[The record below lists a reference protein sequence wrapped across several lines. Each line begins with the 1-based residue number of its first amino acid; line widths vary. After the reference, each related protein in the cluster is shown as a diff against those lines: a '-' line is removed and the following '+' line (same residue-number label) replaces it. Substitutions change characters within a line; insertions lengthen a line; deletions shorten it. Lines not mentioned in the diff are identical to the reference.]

1 MYNFFMKI
9 IDIMKL
15 RENVIGYIY
24 SYELLGLPVDSVKA
38 FESGDFTKNQIKV
51 IERIAANQDMYKKL
65 ITQFIRSGWTWERI
79 SVMSRSILMYG
90 CYELAFREK
99 ALVINELIE
108 YTKEYVPDDSY
119 KFINPILENIWRYY
133 ETLKANKK

>member
-1 MYNFFMKI
+1 MKI

>member
-1 MYNFFMKI
+1 MKI

-24 SYELLGLPVDSVKA
+24 SCELLGLSIDSVEA
-38 FESGDFTKNQIKV
+38 FESGDFTPNQIKV
-51 IERIAANQDMYKKL
+51 IERIALNQEMYKKL
-65 ITQFIRSGWTWERI
+65 ISQFIKRGWTWVRLP
-79 SVMSRSILMYG
+79 VMSRAILIYG

-108 YTKEYVPDDSY
+108 YTKEYVPDDTY
-119 KFINPILENIWRYY
+119 KFVNPVLENIWRYY
-133 ETLKANKK
+133 ESIKTNKK